1 MSVCREVK
9 HDGQVF
15 DPAKANPQGSRQ
27 DFTWTEFVTEAYHDV
42 TIGVQ
47 CPLVSGA
54 KSNLMGQ
61 CLTQPKLTLKEAGRI
76 LPR

>member
-47 CPLVSGA
+47 CP
-54 KSNLMGQ
+54 
-61 CLTQPKLTLKEAGRI
+61 
-76 LPR
+76 